1 MNKKILISIIGIA
14 LASAILTGVTVAYF
28 MDQETS
34 KGNTFA
40 AGSLDLAV
48 NTENPWTSKLVTLS
62 DVKPSDSGSYDV
74 KVENVGTI
82 NGSKLSFK
90 LENITEDK
98 GTTPESETLPDNG
111 ELCANI
117 DVKLMDGTTELYTGK
132 LNGFTAN
139 VLAAGLDA
147 GASRTLKFEYS
158 IASTVDNVIQGD
170 KCSFDIT
177 ATLEQ

>member
-1 MNKKILISIIGIA
+1 MDKKILISIITIA

-28 MDQETS
+28 MDQEIS

-98 GTTPESETLPDNG
+98 GTTPESETTPDN
-111 ELCANI
+111 ENFAPML
-117 DVKLMDGTTELYTGK
+117 T
-132 LNGFTAN
+132 
-139 VLAAGLDA
+139 
-147 GASRTLKFEYS
+147 SS
-158 IASTVDNVIQGD
+158 
-170 KCSFDIT
+170 
-177 ATLEQ
+177 